1 MNIDSAREKF
11 LLFLQNYEE
20 YKTCDFS
27 ESDTRSK
34 VIDKL
39 FIDILGWSESNIQRE
54 GHVDCGYYDYRFSIP
69 GFYML
74 VEAKKQFLDFV
85 LPTSNPQLSSSA
97 SFLRLN
103 VLSSLN

>member
-39 FIDILGWSESNIQRE
+39 LEFFNKF
-54 GHVDCGYYDYRFSIP
+54 FSI
-69 GFYML
+69 
-74 VEAKKQFLDFV
+74 
-85 LPTSNPQLSSSA
+85 SNDR
-97 SFLRLN
+97 F
-103 VLSSLN
+103 